1 MSDTSK
7 SLKATA
13 LPKSESEIAPPQS
26 AGASATAAAIA
37 AAEVIGGR
45 KGHYRWMIC
54 ALLFFAT
61 TINYIDRQVLGIL
74 ATDENFKHTIGWND
88 AQYGFVQTTFQAAYA
103 VGLLLVGSL
112 MDRFGTRKGFSF
124 AVTFW

>member
-1 MSDTSK
+1 MSDTSE

-13 LPKSESEIAPPQS
+13 LPKSESEIAAPQS

-45 KGHYRWMIC
+45 RGHYRWMIC

-74 ATDENFKHTIGWND
+74 ATDENFKRITRYDGDPN
-88 AQYGFVQTTFQAAYA
+88 AP
-103 VGLLLVGSL
+103 VGLVRFE
-112 MDRFGTRKGFSF
+112 DRIARVVNSAQWFTGET
-124 AVTFW
+124 TDTE